1 MRAAQAGSTWVVAAY
16 FNAVGFASRLANYR
30 TFRAHLSV
38 PLLTMAL
45 EYGEP
50 ELSPADADILV
61 RLTDGAVLW
70 QKERLYNEA
79 LKYLPASCTKIIW
92 LDADLI
98 FPEPDWQAKVEQA
111 LDRYPVIQAFSR
123 LRHERGTGFR
133 DATKIRLEGDPDE
146 WSAAAL
152 RNRNESVSASRLS
165 TESGAAPRYIQGVA
179 WATTRRF
186 IEHCGFFDST
196 IIGSGD
202 SAFWSA
208 VSGDPYVFLRKPR
221 TEGVVAAWQDWRP
234 KAFEAC
240 DGRVGQHARP
250 GGGEFLETI
259 AGVRAQG
266 EDGLRDR
273 LRAVHDVVGSPNAA
287 LRAQD
292 GRQQLLGG
300 GLAAAAGDGDE
311 GRLRREPTH
320 QVPDGAGSRVG
331 DGTSKS
337 QSKFCERIHP

>member
-1 MRAAQAGSTWVVAAY
+1 VAAY

-30 TFRAHLSV
+30 TFRTHLSV

-45 EYGEP
+45 EYGDEP
-50 ELSPADADILV
+50 ELLPADADILV

-79 LKYLPASCTKIIW
+79 LKHLPASCTKIIW

-111 LDRYPVIQAFSR
+111 LDRFPVIQAFSR
-123 LRHERGTGFR
+123 LWHGRGAESR

-152 RNRNESVSASRLS
+152 RNRNESVSASRIG

-179 WATTRRF
+179 WATTRQF

-240 DGRVGQHARP
+240 DGRVGHVDSSVVSLWHGRHANRRYP
-250 GGGEFLETI
+250 DRWEILQRHDFDPQEDIEVGP
-259 AGVRAQG
+259 QG
-266 EDGLRDR
+266 SWVWSSSKPELHRD
-273 LRAVHDVVGSPNAA
+273 VYSYFVD
-287 LRAQD
+287 
-292 GRQQLLGG
+292 
-300 GLAAAAGDGDE
+300 
-311 GRLRREPTH
+311 RREDEALPEIEV
-320 QVPDGAGSRVG
+320 QA
-331 DGTSKS
+331 
-337 QSKFCERIHP
+337 